1 MVEEL
6 KTEGQET
13 TDPKGGDETTV
24 TISQEKL
31 NSLINE
37 KFKKGAEKSKSEL
50 LASIGVESEDELK
63 SIIEAKKEADEASKT
78 ELQKLQEQLE
88 SKDTAY
94 SELEQ
99 RYNAKSVD
107 TEVQDII
114 MQHGIDPK
122 MAKYVK
128 IDYLEAKKG
137 EGFELDAFVTG
148 LKESQP
154 GFFAT
159 TERTPANIDNPQSRS
174 APANQITMADYAQL
188 TADERKKYKSTDII
202 R

>member
-6 KTEGQET
+6 KTDGQEIV
-13 TDPKGGDETTV
+13 DPKGDETTV
-24 TISQEKL
+24 SISQEKL

-37 KFKKGAEKSKSEL
+37 KFKKGAEKSKAEL
-50 LASIGVESEDELK
+50 LSSLGVESEDELK
-63 SIIEAKKEADEASKT
+63 SIIEARKQAEEANKT

-88 SKDTAY
+88 SKDKAY

-99 RYNAKSVD
+99 RLNAKTVD

-114 MQHGIDPK
+114 MQNGIDPK

-137 EGFELDAFVTG
+137 EDFELDKFVEG

-154 GFFAT
+154 SFFAVDV
-159 TERTPANIDNPQSRS
+159 RTPANISNPPSRQT
-174 APANQITMADYAQL
+174 PANQIKMADYAKL
-188 TADERKKYKSTDII
+188 SAEERKKYKSTDII

>member
-6 KTEGQET
+6 KTEGQEIV
-13 TDPKGGDETTV
+13 DPKVDETTV
-24 TISQEKL
+24 SISQEKL

-37 KFKKGAEKSKSEL
+37 KFKKGAEKSKAEL
-50 LASIGVESEDELK
+50 LSSLGVESEDELK
-63 SIIEAKKEADEASKT
+63 SIIEARKQAEEANKT

-88 SKDTAY
+88 SKDKAY

-99 RYNAKSVD
+99 RLNAKTVD

-114 MQHGIDPK
+114 MQNGIDPK

-137 EGFELDAFVTG
+137 EDFELDKFVES

-154 GFFAT
+154 GFFAQDV
-159 TERTPANIDNPQSRS
+159 RVPANIDNPASRS
-174 APANQITMADYAQL
+174 TPANQIKMADYALL
-188 TADERKKYKSTDII
+188 TAEERKKYKSTDII

>member
-6 KTEGQET
+6 KTDGQEIV
-13 TDPKGGDETTV
+13 DPKGDETTV
-24 TISQEKL
+24 SISQEKL

-37 KFKKGAEKSKSEL
+37 KFKKGAEKSKAEL
-50 LASIGVESEDELK
+50 LSSLGVESEDELK
-63 SIIEAKKEADEASKT
+63 SIIEARKQAEEANKT

-88 SKDTAY
+88 LKDKAY

-99 RYNAKSVD
+99 RLNAKTVD

-114 MQHGIDPK
+114 MQNGIDPK

-137 EGFELDAFVTG
+137 EDFELDKFVSS

-154 GFFAT
+154 GFFASDV
-159 TERTPANIDNPQSRS
+159 RPPVNIDNPPSRQT
-174 APANQITMADYAQL
+174 PANQIKMADYAL
-188 TADERKKYKSTDII
+188 LSADERKKYKSTDII